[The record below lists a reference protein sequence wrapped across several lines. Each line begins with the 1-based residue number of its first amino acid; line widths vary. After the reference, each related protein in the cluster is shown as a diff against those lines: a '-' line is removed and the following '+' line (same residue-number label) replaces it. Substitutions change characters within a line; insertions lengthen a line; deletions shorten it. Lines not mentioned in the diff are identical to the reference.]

1 MPNNVPVLILIH
13 GNFTFINFLSKIE
26 AQCRVSNDSNISNLH
41 AFVIQLAAAF
51 L

>member
-1 MPNNVPVLILIH
+1 MPNNVPLLVLIQ
-13 GNFTFINFLSKIE
+13 GNFIFINFLSK
-26 AQCRVSNDSNISNLH
+26 RVSNDSKISNLH

>member
-1 MPNNVPVLILIH
+1 MPDNVPVLILIQ
-13 GNFTFINFLSKIE
+13 GDFIFINFISKME
-26 AQCRVSNDSNISNLH
+26 AQCRVSNDSKISNLH

>member
-1 MPNNVPVLILIH
+1 MPNNVPVLILIQ
-13 GNFTFINFLSKIE
+13 GNFIFINFLSKIE
-26 AQCRVSNDSNISNLH
+26 AQCRVSNDSKISNLH

>member
-1 MPNNVPVLILIH
+1 MPNNGPVLILMH
-13 GNFTFINFLSKIE
+13 GNFIFINFISKTE
-26 AQCRVSNDSNISNLH
+26 AQSRVSNDSKISNLH